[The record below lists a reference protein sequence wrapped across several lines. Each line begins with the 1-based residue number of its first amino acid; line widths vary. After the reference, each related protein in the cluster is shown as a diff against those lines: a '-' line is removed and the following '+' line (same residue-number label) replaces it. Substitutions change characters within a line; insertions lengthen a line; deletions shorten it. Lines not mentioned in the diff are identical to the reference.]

1 MFVCDQ
7 LPKTATTQDSLTS
20 TRARVVSTSP
30 KIAADL
36 KHTTRGIHTLLQSGE
51 GSKTLQLVVSDTCV
65 ITRADRLPDLNGH
78 KETGEGEGEGGG
90 REGRRAEG
98 EEGEKGGRGG
108 RGGREGRKGEK
119 GRKGRRE
126 EGEGRKGR
134 GGGPSTWRQ
143 AARQRHKRRQS
154 GLLISSLASHSVQTA
169 AFQC

>member
-51 GSKTLQLVVSDTCV
+51 ASKTLQLVVSDTCV

-78 KETGEGEGEGGG
+78 KETGEGEG
-90 REGRRAEG
+90 G
-98 EEGEKGGRGG
+98 EEGGRG
-108 RGGREGRKGEK
+108 EGRK

-126 EGEGRKGR
+126 RRGEGRKGR
-134 GGGPSTWRQ
+134 KGRRGRGGEEGQRGGRQ
-143 AARQRHKRRQS
+143 PGRDTNGDR
-154 GLLISSLASHSVQTA
+154 VV
-169 AFQC
+169 C